1 MEMNRAYEEE
11 QARLKETMEEISQQ
25 IEGIGDRYYG
35 DNFVEQLLDA
45 KREEDR
51 NRLGLLLAEP
61 YFGRLDF
68 MEEQTDKTLP
78 LYIGKRGM
86 EDSKTGEPYI
96 IDWRAPVASLFYT
109 FTGGEE
115 PVVYEAPEGPVG
127 GEVLLK
133 RNLSVRKQALE
144 RVVDSYVRG
153 GDNLSLTDEFLLYRL
168 GEKKDNRLRDIVS
181 TIQAEQDRIIRAPRL
196 TALIIQG
203 AAGSGKTTVA
213 LHRLAYLLYQ
223 YQDQVR
229 PERMVIFAPN
239 TMFLDYISG
248 VLPELGVGDVRQTT
262 FADWVIDL
270 LDRPKLLEKDMAEGK
285 QWFSVGNAR
294 NEQFELSPG
303 RCKGSLVFKDKLD
316 QFIARYEADYLPGQD
331 FEAWS
336 GKVLPAADIAAWFR
350 VEYRHYPL
358 APRRE
363 RLTARMNR
371 WLEMELNQ
379 IGDPK
384 IRKERSKTSKQRM
397 RAYVKRLGELDALQ
411 LYRQLF
417 DTLAADLGDGVNI
430 PVAVVEQTRRDLK
443 KSIVRQED
451 LAPLAWLHLA
461 FHGTPAQK
469 LDHVVLDEAQDVPP
483 LQIEVL
489 KVCMNEASF
498 TILGDLAQGIHA
510 YRGIQRWEE
519 FTALFSP
526 DRRSYHEL
534 RQSYRSTMEIIE
546 FANTI
551 LPFTDTLLP
560 PAQPVFR
567 SGEPVR
573 IRELTEGEDRI
584 SYIRNFIAVNEQDG
598 MATIAVIARTEEDSA
613 ALCQALLNQGVEA
626 SLISEGQ
633 RGYSGGISVVPVYL
647 TKGLEFDAVLLLD
660 VDAERYTAA
669 PQDAKLLY
677 VGSTRALHRLE
688 LVYQGEASP
697 LTEGGS
703 QLVKASLR
711 ENT

>member
-1 MEMNRAYEEE
+1 MESNRIYEEE
-11 QARLKETMEEISQQ
+11 QTRLRETLGEITQQ
-25 IEGIGDRYYG
+25 IDGIGGRYYG
-35 DNFVEQLLDA
+35 DNFLEQLLDV

-51 NRLGLLLAEP
+51 VRLGLLQTEP

-68 MEEQTDKTLP
+68 VEEKSDQSLP

-86 EDSKTGEPYI
+86 EDSRTGAPYI

-133 RNLSVRKQALE
+133 RNLSIRKQSLE

-153 GDNLSLTDEFLLYRL
+153 GDNLGLSDEFLLYRL

-196 TALIIQG
+196 AALIIQG

-223 YQDQVR
+223 YQGQVR

-239 TMFLDYISG
+239 AMFLDYISG
-248 VLPELGVGDVRQTT
+248 VLPELGVGDVRQAT
-262 FADWVIDL
+262 FTDWVMEL
-270 LDRPKLLEKDMAEGK
+270 LDKPKLLEKDDAEGK
-285 QWFSVGNAR
+285 MWFSLGKSTE
-294 NEQFELSPG
+294 EQLDLAPG
-303 RCKGSLVFKDKLD
+303 RRKGSLAFKDKLD
-316 QFIARYEADYLPGQD
+316 QFIARYEADYLPEQE
-331 FEAWS
+331 FEAWP
-336 GKVLPAADIAAWFR
+336 GKVLAAAEITAWFR

-371 WLEMELNQ
+371 WLEMALNE
-379 IGDPK
+379 IADPK
-384 IRKERSKTSKQRM
+384 IRKERSKTAKQRM
-397 RAYVKRLGELDALQ
+397 RTYVKRLGELDALK
-411 LYRQLF
+411 LYKQLF
-417 DTLAADLGDGVNI
+417 DELASESPDQANMPGAV
-430 PVAVVEQTRRDLK
+430 PEAVVEQTRKNLK

-469 LDHVVLDEAQDVPP
+469 FDHVVLDEAQDVPP

-489 KVCMNEASF
+489 KACMNEASF

-510 YRGIQRWEE
+510 YRGIHRWEE
-519 FTALFSP
+519 FTSLFSSE
-526 DRRSYHEL
+526 RCSYHEL

-560 PAQPVFR
+560 PAQ
-567 SGEPVR
+567 
-573 IRELTEGEDRI
+573 L
-584 SYIRNFIAVNEQDG
+584 Y
-598 MATIAVIARTEEDSA
+598 SA
-613 ALCQALLNQGVEA
+613 AE
-626 SLISEGQ
+626 SL
-633 RGYSGGISVVPVYL
+633 
-647 TKGLEFDAVLLLD
+647 
-660 VDAERYTAA
+660 YTC
-669 PQDAKLLY
+669 
-677 VGSTRALHRLE
+677 GS
-688 LVYQGEASP
+688 
-697 LTEGGS
+697 S
-703 QLVKASLR
+703 QTGR
-711 ENT
+711 TG